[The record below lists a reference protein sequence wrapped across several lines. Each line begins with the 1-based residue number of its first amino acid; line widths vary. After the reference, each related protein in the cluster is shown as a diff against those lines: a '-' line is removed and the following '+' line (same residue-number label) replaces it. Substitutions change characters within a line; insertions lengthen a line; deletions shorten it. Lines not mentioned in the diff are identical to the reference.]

1 MVELPGTLERSTL
14 GDVLGALH
22 RDRVTGTLLLEESSA
37 GLSHRH
43 LIAWREGLIHHV
55 ETTRRRRPGRSSP
68 TASRR
73 AAEAWTEDDARRSEL
88 LERLEALFELGRA
101 RLSFRVM
108 GPRLPEAPRPLG
120 PREFLHGRRRSRD
133 APGSVPRSAAA
144 PSQEPSPAGPSSARG
159 PARPP
164 LVPDSPRARALR
176 TLGLDGE
183 PGVDVVRAA
192 FRQLARRWHPDRH
205 PGANELTRALLCRR
219 FAQITGAYEALI
231 GHGR

>member
-43 LIAWREGLIHHV
+43 LIAWRDGLIHHV
-55 ETTRRRRPGRSSP
+55 ETTRRRRPGASP
-68 TASRR
+68 AGRRR
-73 AAEAWTEDDARRSEL
+73 AAESWTEDDARRSDL

-108 GPRLPEAPRPLG
+108 GPRLPEAARPLG
-120 PREFLHGRRRSRD
+120 PREFLYGRRRSRD
-133 APGSVPRSAAA
+133 VPDSGPRCTST
-144 PSQEPSPAGPSSARG
+144 SQEPSRSAPG
-159 PARPP
+159 SPGAARPAP
-164 LVPDSPRARALR
+164 VPDSPRAHALR

-183 PGVDVVRAA
+183 PGLDAVRAA